1 LLLTHFYELI
11 ILTSGHAISTGR
23 YEPDSDE
30 GVAMSKEPTHQGD
43 EARTLAPKKPYR
55 TPQVVEYGHI
65 SKLTAGTT
73 GTAGDKGT
81 MANHHGMG

>member
-1 LLLTHFYELI
+1 
-11 ILTSGHAISTGR
+11 
-23 YEPDSDE
+23 
-30 GVAMSKEPTHQGD
+30 MSKEPTNQGD
-43 EARTLAPKKPYR
+43 EARTQAPKKPYR

-73 GTAGDKGT
+73 GSASDKGT